1 MKRYI
6 LTDFSDNAIYGNVDI
21 ESIRALLPN
30 LNMQYIFGEA
40 DTNDSPV
47 INLAKVSHRITNIT
61 VSDDGKCEGDV
72 EFLDTPNGKIL
83 QLCQP
88 HTFKIRAYFHIENN
102 ITFFDDIITWDAK
115 ILK

>member
-21 ESIRALLPN
+21 DSIRSLLPE
-30 LNMQYIFGEA
+30 YIFGEA

-47 INLAKVSHRITNIT
+47 INLANVSHRITNIT
-61 VSDDGKCEGDV
+61 LSEDGKCEGDV

-83 QLCQP
+83 QLYP
-88 HTFKIRAYFHIENN
+88 PDSFKIRAYFHIENN